1 MLQFDNL
8 EGGITVSN
16 VSELYTEFKDA
27 GRELDHAIQTDP
39 IRVLTDALFK
49 GKGPAVKFDNAEHN
63 LRNALSESAAGASET
78 PKPTTHPSSTWAEYW
93 NLCSAVVDAAS
104 KVAAK
109 DKLLMNF
116 RDPKNSHKVKPIIN
130 KHFHGD
136 VKNLKD
142 ARADCIRAFFAAVD
156 EVNWYARKHDLAQA
170 SAMKL
175 MGQLESANDRKR
187 FRYFIKKHLE
197 ENHPPFELDELVDR
211 DFRTSP
217 RK

>member
-1 MLQFDNL
+1 M
-8 EGGITVSN
+8 SN
-16 VSELYTEFKDA
+16 MSELYTKLKDA
-27 GRELDHAIQTDP
+27 GKELDHAMQTDP
-39 IRVLTDALFK
+39 IRTLTDALFK
-49 GKGPAVKFDNAEHN
+49 GEGPAVRFDNAERN
-63 LRNALSESAAGASET
+63 LRYALSESAASTSET
-78 PKPTTHPSSTWAEYW
+78 PKPPAHPSDTWEEYW
-93 NLCSAVVDAAS
+93 NLCSAVVNAAS
-104 KVAAK
+104 EVAAK

-116 RDPKNSHKVKPIIN
+116 RDPENSHKVKPIIN

-187 FRYFIKKHLE
+187 FRYHIKKHLQG
-197 ENHPPFELDELVDR
+197 NHQPFELDELVAR
-211 DFRTSP
+211 DFHTVP
-217 RK
+217 RE